1 MTGSVRQVKP
11 GAGIDFVYFDVGG
24 TLLDPYPSVGGV
36 YRRAGLPFGLE
47 ASEDEIERAFRVV
60 WRNRTE
66 HTPFDPNTGLH
77 AQGRADADRTTAWWR
92 ALVYEVFQKLGW
104 QPPQRTQSACF
115 QAFFEAF
122 ERPESWRVYPD
133 VLPTLDALAARGIGA
148 GILSNWDYRLPA
160 LLSALSL
167 AHRFS
172 WTLISAFEGL
182 AKPDP
187 AFFELALARVGLPA
201 NRVAY
206 VGDRESLDL
215 LPALALGMDA
225 YLIDRPGRGDRTLRA
240 PEHAGRI
247 ITSLSTVI
255 P

>member
-36 YRRAGLPFGLE
+36 YRRAGRPFGLS
-47 ASEDEIERAFRVV
+47 ASEETIERAFRAV

-66 HTPFDPNTGLH
+66 HTQFDPNTGLH
-77 AQGRADADRTTAWWR
+77 AQGRADVEKTTAWWR

-104 QPPQRTQSACF
+104 QPEERVRSACF

-122 ERPESWRVYPD
+122 ERPESWQVYPD
-133 VLPTLDALAARGIGA
+133 VLPTLDKLKARGIGA
-148 GILSNWDYRLPA
+148 GVLSNWDYRLPA
-160 LLSALSL
+160 LLTALSL
-167 AHRFS
+167 DRRFS
-172 WTLISAFEGL
+172 PTLISAFEGV

-187 AFFELALARVGLPA
+187 AFFERALDRVGLPA

-225 YLIDRPGRGDRTLRA
+225 YLINRPGRGERTLRA
-240 PEHAGRI
+240 EHAERM
-247 ITSLSTVI
+247 ITDLSSVI